1 MKRALVAFLA
11 LALTTLS
18 GAFAT
23 ADDEQI
29 AKQIVDRL
37 QQHQQ
42 SAQLQDFNIGVQV
55 DKGTVTMMGNV
66 AASDHAVLALDIA
79 RRIPGV
85 KLVINDL
92 YVQAQPADAA
102 DPSNVSAAP
111 EPAKRMEA
119 PEPSEVTE
127 TPQVDEVATVDFDPT
142 ANVEITA
149 VQQAAMEQPAEIPAP
164 PTAAIP
170 APPTAAIPAPP
181 TAATAA
187 TAAIPAPHTAAI
199 PAIQP
204 PQQQFRQPVAQPLV
218 IAPSRPQQSGTAA
231 GFIPQQRPTAYA
243 PVGSGITAPQ
253 PQHVSQAPLAFARS
267 YGNNAR
273 PVSYVAPEYNQSR
286 QAQYSSMG
294 GPAPV
299 PMGNTPGSVGTAS
312 YDNPQMPGYA
322 WPSYAAY
329 PNYAA
334 VTYPHQYSAT
344 AWPYIGPFYP
354 YPQVP
359 LGWRKVMLEWDDGW
373 WFLDFK
379 SK

>member
-11 LALTTLS
+11 LSLTTLS

-29 AKQIVDRL
+29 AKKIVDRL
-37 QQHQQ
+37 QQHRQ

-55 DKGTVTMMGNV
+55 EDGTVTMMGNV

-92 YVQAQPADAA
+92 YVQAQPTGAA
-102 DPSNVSAAP
+102 NPAEVAAEEPAAP
-111 EPAKRMEA
+111 KPPQVVEAPTPTQPVEA
-119 PEPSEVTE
+119 PEPPKAAEVPLKIE
-127 TPQVDEVATVDFDPT
+127 PPAPAPAATVNLEAPAPT
-142 ANVEITA
+142 S
-149 VQQAAMEQPAEIPAP
+149 VQQAAMQQP
-164 PTAAIP
+164 AAIP
-170 APPTAAIPAPP
+170 APPAAAIPAMQP
-181 TAATAA
+181 T
-187 TAAIPAPHTAAI
+187 
-199 PAIQP
+199 
-204 PQQQFRQPVAQPLV
+204 QQRFQQPVAQPMV
-218 IAPSRPQQSGTAA
+218 ISPSRPLQSGTAA
-231 GFIPQQRPTAYA
+231 GFIPQQRAPAYG
-243 PVGSGITAPQ
+243 PVGNGAVAQPPQ
-253 PQHVSQAPLAFARS
+253 RASQAPLAFARS
-267 YGNNAR
+267 YGNHAR
-273 PVSYVAPEYNQSR
+273 PVSYAAPEYSQS
-286 QAQYSSMG
+286 QPGQYGSMG

-299 PMGNTPGSVGTAS
+299 PMGSTPGSVGTAS